1 MHAYAPSFF
10 SDRHHTPWGAAINF
24 DGIDSTTVRQFFI
37 HNALYWLEEY
47 HLDGLRLDAVHAIC
61 DDSEPDI
68 LEELAQTVA
77 RGLDSER
84 HVHLVLENDHNAAHY
99 FKRGSKGQSS
109 AYAAQWNDDIHHALH
124 VLATGDAGGYYE
136 DYAERPAVHL
146 ARCLTE
152 GFAYQ
157 GEPSKHRNGAA
168 RGESTQDV
176 PLTAFV
182 SFLQNHDQ
190 VGNRARGERI
200 TELASEQ
207 TVRAVTAVMLLAP
220 SPPLLFMGQEWAASQ
235 PFLFFCDFEAE
246 LAKAVTE
253 GRRREFARFPEFSD
267 PAARERIPDPNDI
280 ATYRA
285 TILDWSQCDESDHA
299 AWLAFHRELLQ
310 LRQSEIV
317 PRLGGMEPGNTRLRW
332 LGERAFEIGWRLGD
346 LSVLTLVANLSNAS
360 VAAIALPAG
369 RRLYSLTSDVK
380 GGNTLVPW
388 EVAWF
393 LTGPH

>member
-1 MHAYAPSFF
+1 M
-10 SDRHHTPWGAAINF
+10 
-24 DGIDSTTVRQFFI
+24 
-37 HNALYWLEEY
+37 
-47 HLDGLRLDAVHAIC
+47 
-61 DDSEPDI
+61 
-68 LEELAQTVA
+68 
-77 RGLDSER
+77 
-84 HVHLVLENDHNAAHY
+84 
-99 FKRGSKGQSS
+99 
-109 AYAAQWNDDIHHALH
+109 
-124 VLATGDAGGYYE
+124 
-136 DYAERPAVHL
+136 
-146 ARCLTE
+146 
-152 GFAYQ
+152 
-157 GEPSKHRNGAA
+157 
-168 RGESTQDV
+168 

-235 PFLFFCDFEAE
+235 PFLFFCDFGPE